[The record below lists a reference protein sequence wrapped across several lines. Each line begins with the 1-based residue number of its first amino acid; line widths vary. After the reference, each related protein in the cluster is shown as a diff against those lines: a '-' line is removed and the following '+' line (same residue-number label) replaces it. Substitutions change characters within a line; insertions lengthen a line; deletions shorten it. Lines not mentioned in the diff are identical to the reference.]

1 MEPAAKAAMIPMSH
15 LVVRGELRLSKLMFL
30 VRVAELAT
38 ALLLMW
44 LVLFI
49 KDHTGKIVQ

>member
-1 MEPAAKAAMIPMSH
+1 MEPAAKAAMSPMSH
-15 LVVRGELRLSKLMFL
+15 LVVGGELRLSKLMFL
-30 VRVAELAT
+30 VRVAELAM

-44 LVLFI
+44 LVLLI